1 MNPILV
7 ELRRADVL
15 ESFHRGVI
23 CVVDE
28 NNQII
33 YSKGDVEQICYPR
46 CAMKFFQ
53 HIPLVTSGIFYSY
66 GFTPEQL
73 AVMCGSHNG
82 ESTHTQVVNTILD
95 TIHLN
100 ESNLKCGAQPPSLK
114 KDYHQLI
121 RENKDPQPIHNN
133 CSGKHAGFL
142 AWSTYKNEDL
152 DSYLS
157 PEHPL
162 QLEIRTVVSQ
172 FYELSSDQ
180 LHLGMDGC
188 SAPTFAMP
196 VFNQAIAF
204 KNLVC
209 PPSSFDDKTKLAA
222 KRIVTAVTEFPEMV
236 AGTQRYC
243 TDLMRIT
250 RGRIVGKT
258 GADGVYCIGIPEKKW
273 GIAIKIDDG
282 KMGPQY
288 QVAQELLKKLDL
300 ISQEEIAELEKYRE
314 FEMKNFAGNITGK
327 SIVVNL

>member
-28 NNQII
+28 HNQVV
-33 YSKGDVEQICYPR
+33 YSKGDIHQICYPR
-46 CAMKFFQ
+46 SAMKFFQ
-53 HIPLVTSGIFYSY
+53 HIPLLTSGIFEKYN
-66 GFTPEQL
+66 FTNKQL

-82 ESTHTQVVNTILD
+82 ESIHTEVVHSIL
-95 TIHLN
+95 TAIGMN
-100 ESNLKCGAQPPSLK
+100 EDSLQCGAQPPSLK

-121 RENKDPQPIHNN
+121 RNNQEPKAIHNN

-142 AWSTYKNEDL
+142 AWSKWQSQNINN
-152 DSYLS
+152 YLS
-157 PEHPL
+157 TEHPL
-162 QLEIRTVVSQ
+162 QKEIRRIVSD
-172 FYELSSDQ
+172 FYEIESNELQ
-180 LHLGMDGC
+180 LGMDGC

-196 VFNQAIAF
+196 VLNQAIAF
-204 KNLVC
+204 KNLVA
-209 PPSSFDDKTKLAA
+209 PPSHFDDKTKEAA
-222 KRIVTAVTEFPEMV
+222 QRIVDAVTQFPEMV
-236 AGTQRYC
+236 AGSQRYC
-243 TDLMRIT
+243 TDLMRVT
-250 RGRIVGKT
+250 QGKIVGKT

-288 QVAQELLKKLDL
+288 QVAQELLKHLELLSPD
-300 ISQEEIAELEKYRE
+300 EINELEKYRE

-327 SIVVNL
+327 SLVVNI